1 MAWRHFKHGS
11 NSTNATN
18 CTSHQ
23 LAKDIRAV
31 KKGRTCLIKRSDDA
45 ASYKDATH
53 TLWLSWLAPSMSDVQ
68 LGARKLEEILA
79 GVRWAVLLSWAL
91 FLVLPAAPRQNA
103 AAIRRLSTLSFV
115 VGMALYFYMLV
126 GLYWQ
131 KPCHH
136 MQPLILFIPAAA
148 CMIPAIHGGWPLRGE
163 AASWLGQY
171 LLFGI
176 MAPLYLTAGLCKIR
190 YHGVTQ
196 VFLSSGWID
205 FALGSYAASD
215 QLGKGKWYI
224 PQLSRWML
232 DIDRLV
238 PLFSWGGMLFEV
250 AMPAAV
256 IVLSPTSRWHRPV
269 RQLFAASA
277 IGFHVSM
284 FFVCGANFWYNGV
297 LAAVLLAADL
307 MDASPA
313 PELAHS
319 GSSNSVVKMCMSA
332 FTSAMLFGWLLTC
345 IDADMGFALSKGAGW
360 GEPRHKGVDR
370 LLPFSLHAMYTKGMK
385 RGAAR
390 PGAASS
396 MTIAALVAAGYVW
409 NRRRT

>member
-1 MAWRHFKHGS
+1 M
-11 NSTNATN
+11 
-18 CTSHQ
+18 
-23 LAKDIRAV
+23 
-31 KKGRTCLIKRSDDA
+31 
-45 ASYKDATH
+45 
-53 TLWLSWLAPSMSDVQ
+53 
-68 LGARKLEEILA
+68 
-79 GVRWAVLLSWAL
+79 
-91 FLVLPAAPRQNA
+91 
-103 AAIRRLSTLSFV
+103 
-115 VGMALYFYMLV
+115 VGTALYFYMLV
-126 GLYWQ
+126 GLYLQ

-136 MQPLILFIPAAA
+136 MQPLILFLPAAL
-148 CMIPAIHGGWPLRGE
+148 CMIPALHGDWPLRGE
-163 AASWLGQY
+163 AGSWLGQY

-196 VFLSSGWID
+196 VFFSSGWIE

-215 QLGKGKWYI
+215 TLGLGKWYI

-250 AMPAAV
+250 GMPAAC
-256 IVLSPTSRWHRPV
+256 IVLSPTSRWHRPA

-277 IGFHVSM
+277 VGFHVSM
-284 FFVCGANFWYNGV
+284 YFVCGANFWYNGV

-313 PELAHS
+313 PEQQEQQFGTATRHS
-319 GSSNSVVKMCMSA
+319 SKNSNSGLVLRIQLFGSA

-345 IDADMGFALSKGAGW
+345 IDADMGFALSEGAGM
-360 GEPRHKGVDR
+360 GKPRHKGVDR
-370 LLPFSLHAMYTKGMK
+370 LLPFSLHAMYTKGMTHD
-385 RGAAR
+385 AER

-409 NRRRT
+409 NRRSKWCAHPSPTMVNEKYDLTEPITM